1 MLAGRR
7 LSFEDGLA
15 LYRTHDLLGLG
26 QLANHVRE
34 KRHGDAAYFVW
45 NTHINHTN
53 VCVATC
59 DFCAFAAKKDE
70 PRAYTMAVDEVVKS
84 VSSLPKP
91 VREVHVVGRPA
102 PRPALRL
109 LHGHA
114 AGASSRCGPTS
125 TSRPSP
131 RSRSSSSIASTARAS
146 SRCSRSCKEAGL
158 DSMPGGGAEIFAN
171 ETRSRIIKGKA
182 DAAQWL
188 DVMRSAHR
196 LGIPSNATML
206 YGHVESLEDRVDH
219 LLRLRELQD
228 ETGGFVTFIPL
239 AFQPWEAPAMKLPE
253 TTGFDDLKAIAVARL
268 MLDNVPHVKS
278 YWIMIT
284 PRLAQVGLSFGADDI
299 DGTVTEEKIA
309 HDAGAQ
315 TPQVMTVH
323 ELVRLVRE
331 AGPTPGGARHGL
343 QRGQG
348 VVSAT
353 AAPRESGTA
362 PAGPGTRVVRLGAVS
377 YLNSEPHVHGL
388 DRDPGFRLER
398 EVPSRVARRLHAGE
412 VDLGLVPS
420 IEYAFGD
427 YAIVPGVAVGSRGP
441 VRSVCLFH
449 HGPLERVRRVALDT
463 SSRTSAALVKIL
475 LRERLGR
482 DPQYVPMG
490 PALVD
495 MLAVADA
502 ALLIGDRALDQEG
515 EVARLDLGEA
525 WTQLTGLPFVFAFW
539 AGRAGAVSAA
549 GVRRLQSALAAGRE
563 ALPEIAGR
571 YAAGDASR
579 AAKYESYLRENIVYR
594 LGEDEQAGLRE
605 FYRRAHALSLIPA
618 VPELRFHAEA

>member
-1 MLAGRR
+1 MATSTSPARLHDTALEAVREKVLAGRR
-7 LSFEDGLA
+7 LAFEDGLA

-26 QLANHVRE
+26 QIANHVRE
-34 KRHGDAAYFVW
+34 RMHGDAAYFVR

-70 PRAYTMAVDEVVKS
+70 PRAYTMAVDEVVKN
-84 VSSLPKP
+84 VSSLPKL
-91 VREVHVVGRPA
+91 VREVHVVGGLHPDLPFSYFTDMLRGIKQARPDIHVKA
-102 PRPALRL
+102 FTAVEVFFFHRL
-109 LHGHA
+109 YRKSVEQVLA
-114 AGASSRCGPTS
+114 EL
-125 TSRPSP
+125 
-131 RSRSSSSIASTARAS
+131 
-146 SRCSRSCKEAGL
+146 KEAGL
-158 DSMPGGGAEIFAN
+158 DSMPGGGAEIFAT

-188 DVMRSAHR
+188 DVMRTAHK

-331 AGPTPGGARHGL
+331 AGRRPVERDTVFN
-343 QRGQG
+343 
-348 VVSAT
+348 VVK
-353 AAPRESGTA
+353 E
-362 PAGPGTRVVRLGAVS
+362 
-377 YLNSEPHVHGL
+377 
-388 DRDPGFRLER
+388 
-398 EVPSRVARRLHAGE
+398 
-412 VDLGLVPS
+412 
-420 IEYAFGD
+420 
-427 YAIVPGVAVGSRGP
+427 
-441 VRSVCLFH
+441 
-449 HGPLERVRRVALDT
+449 
-463 SSRTSAALVKIL
+463 
-475 LRERLGR
+475 
-482 DPQYVPMG
+482 
-490 PALVD
+490 
-495 MLAVADA
+495 
-502 ALLIGDRALDQEG
+502 
-515 EVARLDLGEA
+515 
-525 WTQLTGLPFVFAFW
+525 W
-539 AGRAGAVSAA
+539 
-549 GVRRLQSALAAGRE
+549 
-563 ALPEIAGR
+563 
-571 YAAGDASR
+571 
-579 AAKYESYLRENIVYR
+579 
-594 LGEDEQAGLRE
+594 
-605 FYRRAHALSLIPA
+605 
-618 VPELRFHAEA
+618 

>member
-1 MLAGRR
+1 MRPDIHVKAFTAVEVFFFHR
-7 LSFEDGLA
+7 
-15 LYRTHDLLGLG
+15 LYR
-26 QLANHVRE
+26 
-34 KRHGDAAYFVW
+34 
-45 NTHINHTN
+45 
-53 VCVATC
+53 
-59 DFCAFAAKKDE
+59 
-70 PRAYTMAVDEVVKS
+70 KS
-84 VSSLPKP
+84 VEQVLT
-91 VREVHVVGRPA
+91 E
-102 PRPALRL
+102 L
-109 LHGHA
+109 
-114 AGASSRCGPTS
+114 
-125 TSRPSP
+125 
-131 RSRSSSSIASTARAS
+131 
-146 SRCSRSCKEAGL
+146 KEAGL
-158 DSMPGGGAEIFAN
+158 DSMPGGGAEIFAT

-188 DVMRSAHR
+188 DVMRTAHR

-331 AGPTPGGARHGL
+331 AGPTAGGARHGL
-343 QRGQG
+343 QRGPG
-348 VVSAT
+348 MVSAT
-353 AAPRESGTA
+353 ADAAASAGRRRPRRA
-362 PAGPGTRVVRLGAVS
+362 TRVVRLGAVS

-482 DPQYVPMG
+482 DPQYVPDGAG
-490 PALVD
+490 PRGHAGGRGRGAPHRRPRAGPRGRGGPPRPGRGV
-495 MLAVADA
+495 DA
-502 ALLIGDRALDQEG
+502 ADRAALRVRLLGGAGGRG
-515 EVARLDLGEA
+515 ERRPAC
-525 WTQLTGLPFVFAFW
+525 
-539 AGRAGAVSAA
+539 GACSRRSPR
-549 GVRRLQSALAAGRE
+549 GVE
-563 ALPEIAGR
+563 ALPEIAAR
-571 YAAGDASR
+571 YAGGDPAR